1 MSRYYGK
8 VSLKKRKKCEL
19 VYRGVGGGGGSVRKI
34 NTNIASNV
42 YFSDNY
48 TVFMLIYSCIWVSPT
63 PMVSFCG

>member
-1 MSRYYGK
+1 MRI
-8 VSLKKRKKCEL
+8 SLQ
-19 VYRGVGGGGGSVRKI
+19 GGGGGGGSVRKI